1 MSEHGS
7 VTILAIAWVSLLVLV
22 AAGMVGVGR
31 LVAAQTQATVAADAA
46 ALAAAPL
53 TFLEGG
59 AAAEAALF
67 AGANGSRLVRCSCR
81 DDPSFAPRVVT
92 VEVATEVELPVF
104 GALVV
109 RARAAAEFAPLDL
122 LDG

>member
-1 MSEHGS
+1 MSEQGS
-7 VTILAIAWVSLLVLV
+7 VTILAIAWVSILLLV
-22 AAGMVGVGR
+22 AAGMAGVGR

-53 TFLEGG
+53 TFLEGD

-67 AGANGSRLVRCSCR
+67 AGANGSRLVRCRCR

-92 VEVATEVELPVF
+92 VEVATEVDLPVF
-104 GALVV
+104 GDVVV

-122 LDG
+122 LGD